1 MSRRAQENIVAG
13 FVLAFFVAIIV
24 LSLDYSPR
32 ARFVPMPVAVL
43 GAMLVTIQLVWQNL
57 RSPDELHVD
66 VLELLTGR
74 ARNADKD
81 GDGTTPGARDTAA
94 GTRKQ
99 LIAFGMVSLV
109 VATAFVIGQ
118 SDVKRLLAYS
128 SVEHMG
134 LLVLGL
140 GVGGVGAIGTLLHVL
155 NNGIAKGMLSRMLA
169 DDRAL
174 GGSGLVEPP
183 DRRRV
188 RSVLRDLRILGGLR
202 EDRLDRIG
210 EVVEPLLGLGLGGL
224 DHQRLV
230 DEEWE
235 VDRRRMDLV
244 VEQPL
249 RDVGR
254 PDAQL
259 LLRASP

>member
-99 LIAFGMVSLV
+99 LIAFGMVALLLAGFLLLGPVPSILVFTAAYLGLTGYFPWTKSLV
-109 VATAFVIGQ
+109 YAAVLAVIVVVVFGYILQIPLDRSILLPGIGQ
-118 SDVKRLLAYS
+118 YI
-128 SVEHMG
+128 G
-134 LLVLGL
+134 L
-140 GVGGVGAIGTLLHVL
+140 
-155 NNGIAKGMLSRMLA
+155 
-169 DDRAL
+169 
-174 GGSGLVEPP
+174 
-183 DRRRV
+183 
-188 RSVLRDLRILGGLR
+188 
-202 EDRLDRIG
+202 
-210 EVVEPLLGLGLGGL
+210 
-224 DHQRLV
+224 
-230 DEEWE
+230 
-235 VDRRRMDLV
+235 
-244 VEQPL
+244 
-249 RDVGR
+249 
-254 PDAQL
+254 
-259 LLRASP
+259 